1 MVSEMYART
10 YVRTCL
16 ALPISIL
23 LQALLHKWLD
33 TFDTIA
39 ITEDFLAAM
48 GQRWPKATQENVTP
62 ADEAAAPAGAADRTI
77 LSPTDMAAPKVEVE
91 ATADVEVVAPAE
103 VEANAEVEEVDAQPA
118 VDALAQAAT
127 VATTSK
133 FQSGVY
139 ELVSAIGKYGKVQKS
154 DSVADGE
161 PGTRLIFFAAQYDTS
176 DSLFDTFSVIH
187 YSSRWKT
194 YSQHEAT
201 VKDEANLTM
210 SYVTTTGFEK
220 YRDPIINLEQF
231 MEDGQSFLLE
241 TTEEGQGGKVRQ
253 STWMRLDN
261 VPAWWVED
269 AKSKAREAEA
279 CRAEKYAPQGSDMW
293 HSQEAQEESPGK
305 IPRKGKADWRG
316 SGWRGSRASGW
327 KKPDTGSSSSAT
339 EDPWNRWNADGTST
353 ESLWNS
359 HNLGV
364 FEEVQRPGVLA
375 TAATATLP
383 PPPDKEVPDPENT
396 AAWQ

>member
-1 MVSEMYART
+1 
-10 YVRTCL
+10 
-16 ALPISIL
+16 
-23 LQALLHKWLD
+23 
-33 TFDTIA
+33 
-39 ITEDFLAAM
+39 M
-48 GQRWPKATQENVTP
+48 GQRWTKATQENVTP

-91 ATADVEVVAPAE
+91 ATADVEVVATAE
-103 VEANAEVEEVDAQPA
+103 VEANAEVEEVVAQPA

-139 ELVSAIGKYGKVQKS
+139 ELVSAIGKDGKVQKS

-201 VKDEANLTM
+201 VKDEENLTM

-231 MEDGQSFLLE
+231 KKDGQSFLLE

-269 AKSKAREAEA
+269 AKSKAQEAEA
-279 CRAEKYAPQGSDMW
+279 RRAEKYPLQGSDMW

-305 IPRKGKADWRG
+305 IPRKGKADWQG
-316 SGWRGSRASGW
+316 SGWRGSRASVW
-327 KKPDTGSSSSAT
+327 KKPDTGSSSSTT
-339 EDPWNRWNADGTST
+339 EDPWNRWNADGTPT
-353 ESLWNS
+353 ESLWALNIWND

-364 FEEVQRPGVLA
+364 FQEVQRPGVLA